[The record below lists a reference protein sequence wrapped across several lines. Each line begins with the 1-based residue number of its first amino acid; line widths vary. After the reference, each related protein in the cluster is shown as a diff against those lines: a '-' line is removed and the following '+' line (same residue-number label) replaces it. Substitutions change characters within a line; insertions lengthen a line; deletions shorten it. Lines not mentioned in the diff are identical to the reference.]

1 MWDSGWWARFV
12 LEGRIS
18 KPRPSKLCNISN
30 TVYVVARLQDLSV
43 HVTSIAI
50 TSIGRLC
57 VISKET
63 LCPTWAQEL
72 LCPLRLCNRVV
83 SVQEG
88 GQEVYVLRWPLDVD
102 PAYANYGSAM
112 AIMKRGGGL
121 LLGLPAEM
129 NPPQALQLASAEGEA
144 LLGPH
149 TLPTVPGVFGGL
161 DQLTGDDLNVRV
173 FAGLSASDMEFP
185 DPATVITLQ
194 TIPQ

>member
-1 MWDSGWWARFV
+1 
-12 LEGRIS
+12 
-18 KPRPSKLCNISN
+18 
-30 TVYVVARLQDLSV
+30 
-43 HVTSIAI
+43 
-50 TSIGRLC
+50 
-57 VISKET
+57 
-63 LCPTWAQEL
+63 
-72 LCPLRLCNRVV
+72 
-83 SVQEG
+83 
-88 GQEVYVLRWPLDVD
+88 
-102 PAYANYGSAM
+102 
-112 AIMKRGGGL
+112 
-121 LLGLPAEM
+121 M